1 MNEPK
6 WLLPEVVQAV
16 HKMVLAEHGGGEGIR
31 DKALLESALNRAPQ
45 KFTYDSDA
53 TLFQLAAAYSFGIVK
68 NHPFVDGNKRTAFM
82 AGAIFLEINGY
93 KLVALEAETT
103 LIFEGLAGSKISEPE
118 LSTWFKQNAKSGVPH
133 EK

>member
-16 HKMVLAEHGGGEGIR
+16 HKMVLAEHGGGESIR

-68 NHPFVDGNKRTAFM
+68 NHPFVDGKMRLM
-82 AGAIFLEINGY
+82 
-93 KLVALEAETT
+93 
-103 LIFEGLAGSKISEPE
+103 EPVNN
-118 LSTWFKQNAKSGVPH
+118 SV
-133 EK
+133 